1 MQNTPLKT
9 LPIVDQK
16 KMRTAGK
23 RICSDF
29 EPFLAQKRHRLS
41 DYILDKPIVFIST
54 GRKDAKPSMEE
65 KMVEFDRE
73 ISDGDWANDFLKAC
87 RIISRGDTNAGLFLI
102 YKYYC
107 GLDDR
112 DIADRMYVSLKYLS
126 KVKTSAY
133 VQIAYL
139 AGKRYALSADDD
151 E

>member
-1 MQNTPLKT
+1 MKT
-9 LPIVDQK
+9 LPLVDYK

-23 RICSDF
+23 RICSDY
-29 EPFLAQKRHRLS
+29 EPFLSQKRHRLS
-41 DYILDKPIVFIST
+41 DYILDRPVVFIST
-54 GRKDAKPSMEE
+54 GRNDAKPSLEE
-65 KMVEFDRE
+65 KMVEFSKE
-73 ISDGDWANDFLKAC
+73 IDDGDWANEFLKAC

-126 KVKTSAY
+126 KVKTNAY

-139 AGKRYALSADDD
+139 AGMRYALKADAD
-151 E
+151 